1 MQQALGLQLTA
12 LQTGYS
18 TRRATRRVVSRSLDA
33 YIPPGSLT
41 MLLGPNGSGK
51 STLMHTIS
59 GLLAPL
65 SGRIKVGELELSAL
79 AMEERSRALSLVL
92 TDRLSSDLMS
102 VIDVVRI
109 GRYPH
114 IGYMAKLSQQDE
126 QIVHEALRA
135 CNLLGMEGRTLSQLS
150 DGERQR
156 VMIARALA
164 QDTPLILLD
173 EPTAHLDLPSR
184 IEIIVMLRELA
195 HTHNK
200 CILLSTHELDLA
212 LSWADNIWLMNR
224 EGEMYAGSR
233 DEIAE
238 GDYLD
243 ATFGNDRLRYD
254 KERRTFIL
262 RQ

>member
-1 MQQALGLQLTA
+1 MQQALGLELTA

-18 TRRATRRVVSRSLDA
+18 TRRTTKVVSRSLDA
-33 YIPPGSLT
+33 YIPPGTLT

-59 GLLAPL
+59 GLLPPL
-65 SGRIKVGELELSAL
+65 SGRIKVGELELSRL

-92 TDRLSSDLMS
+92 TDRISSELMR
-102 VIDVVRI
+102 VVDVVCI

-114 IGYMAKLSQQDE
+114 IGYMAKLSKQDE
-126 QIVHEALRA
+126 EIVAEAMRA
-135 CNLLGMEGRTLSQLS
+135 CNLQGMEERSLAELS

-164 QDTPLILLD
+164 QDTALILLD

-184 IEIIVMLRELA
+184 IETIVMLRELA
-195 HTHNK
+195 HKHNK

-224 EGEMYAGSR
+224 AGEMYVGSR
-233 DEIAE
+233 DEIAT

-243 ATFGNDRLRYD
+243 ATLGNDRLRYD
-254 KERRTFIL
+254 KEQRAFIL
-262 RQ
+262 R